1 MSRNRCAQIFLPPL
15 SLASSPA
22 WLGFL
27 YVHKKVF
34 IFTFLACHFLP
45 QHLFPPPPPTK
56 LHSTWDLHS
65 ARNNSFISRE
75 NPHRNPYIKSV
86 PVECYQTG
94 NANKHFHQSGHGTT
108 RSMFK
113 LMITTCLCDDF
124 VCLVGLW
131 SARRRCGPSTAISG
145 LIFLRGE
152 NGGGSFIGITCACCT
167 SCATPR
173 GA

>member
-1 MSRNRCAQIFLPPL
+1 MRSDISPSTLACFISCMAGILVCPQEGLYLHISGMPL
-15 SLASSPA
+15 SSSAYIPSAS
-22 WLGFL
+22 
-27 YVHKKVF
+27 
-34 IFTFLACHFLP
+34 
-45 QHLFPPPPPTK
+45 PTK

-94 NANKHFHQSGHGTT
+94 NANKHFRQSGHGTT

-152 NGGGSFIGITCACCT
+152 NGGGSFIGITCACCA
-167 SCATPR
+167 SFAAPR